1 MSDIEQAGRPSAMK
15 PFSRTSHTVQE
26 QRPRGRAGS
35 NSSASSATSA
45 ASTKSHDQFVF
56 SPHQTPA
63 SEKEPFF
70 SHQEFSSLN
79 HSRTHRK
86 CKTVFLG
93 SLVRIIMIQTSGLIR
108 RMSTSTR
115 RRCFGALL
123 CSIAATAITSAVTVM
138 ASEWV
143 APKTIGSYWLLRTTV
158 KRWNYVQPSS
168 WCMVVA
174 RRVWHR
180 QALASFT
187 LSRCGRTRATG
198 TTLRIITTPIQSGSW
213 IYAGHVFVTIQRRF
227 RVVPSWTPQAI
238 SGHRERAPFPPR
250 VVAGGWS
257 RTAPVAGQGIVDFC
271 GKGVSNNGHCIAA
284 HAVQPA
290 SVLQDVI
297 TQQSPPSNAHIHA
310 IR

>member
-15 PFSRTSHTVQE
+15 PFSHTSHTAQE

-35 NSSASSATSA
+35 NSSASSASSA

-70 SHQEFSSLN
+70 SHQEFSNL
-79 HSRTHRK
+79 HHPRTRSK
-86 CKTVFLG
+86 CRTVSIA
-93 SLVRIIMIQTSGLIR
+93 SLVMIIMIQTSGSM

-115 RRCFGALL
+115 RRYFGALL
-123 CSIAATAITSAVTVM
+123 CSIAATAIYKRGHHDGFRV
-138 ASEWV
+138 V
-143 APKTIGSYWLLRTTV
+143 APKTIGSYWLRRTTV
-158 KRWNYVQPSS
+158 KGRDSVQPSL
-168 WCMVVA
+168 WCMEVA
-174 RRVWHR
+174 RRVCHR
-180 QALASFT
+180 QVLASFT
-187 LSRCGRTRATG
+187 VPRCGCTRATG
-198 TTLRIITTPIQSGSW
+198 TTLKIITTPIQSGSW

-250 VVAGGWS
+250 AVAGGWS

-297 TQQSPPSNAHIHA
+297 TQQSPPSNAHIRA
-310 IR
+310 TR